1 MKTSDLQFSE
11 YSRALAPFSI
21 YLLVL
26 PSYWQF
32 VPSTSRLSPYYQR
45 PHPFIALV
53 LEQQPVS
60 SSDDSATI
68 AFVFL
73 TSQCPCYTQVFNL
86 SATKLRG
93 FLLSRSVLLNH
104 SCFIKASNPDYNYIC
119 PFFFYFEE
127 IKRIPTRVWNPN
139 SCDHSFFSQI
149 KPVRKCFA
157 IFIFFFFWINSFY
170 KQSISDRTILPTSQ
184 LI

>member
-119 PFFFYFEE
+119 PFFILKKSNGYLPESE
-127 IKRIPTRVWNPN
+127 IPTHVIIHFSLRSNRSV
-139 SCDHSFFSQI
+139 SASLFLYSFFLDQ
-149 KPVRKCFA
+149 
-157 IFIFFFFWINSFY
+157 FF
-170 KQSISDRTILPTSQ
+170 L
-184 LI
+184 